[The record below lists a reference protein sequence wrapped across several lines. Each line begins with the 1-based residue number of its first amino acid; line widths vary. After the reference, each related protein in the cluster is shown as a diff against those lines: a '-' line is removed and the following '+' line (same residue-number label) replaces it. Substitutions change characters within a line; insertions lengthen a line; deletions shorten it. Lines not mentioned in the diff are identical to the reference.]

1 MIKTWTLQ
9 YFKSVYE
16 KTTLKF
22 APLTIFSG
30 ANSSG
35 KSTIIQSLLLTA
47 QTLQNSVYDRPIIL
61 NGHIIKVGS
70 FKDIVSNGHEQ
81 ENILIGFELSSNL
94 DNNETPVSMF
104 SFPVY
109 GRARREF
116 LTCVNCQFQFSTKTL
131 NENNESSEII
141 QLQPQLE
148 ECKIEAASALRSSS
162 KKEGDKS
169 VQNLIETEE
178 IYIIKTDQPLKKR
191 LKQHKLKEEKLQSRE
206 LSSLNYEI
214 KKSKTPKEIELPSRY
229 YRNLPTTG
237 NYIGA
242 SLNHFLP
249 SRLSMVFD
257 TIEEEATQVSNFL
270 ASLNEYDW
278 FRLSRGL
285 SLDNDYP
292 INKEVK
298 EIILDTINISL
309 NNFTFSA
316 KTKPKN
322 KFFDD
327 FKKLENDFSID
338 NLLRCHKSLSN
349 RDQQIL
355 VEELKCKTDQIKKA
369 IKSNKNP
376 EYALT
381 YVPLSEILDASV
393 DYIKNF
399 FTHLV
404 KYLGPL
410 RDEPKAVY
418 SLAGTTD
425 SKDIGFRGEHTAAVL
440 EVHRKT
446 QVKYIPS
453 EQFELG
459 NPTPEKLE
467 QPLSIAVLDWLK
479 YMGIANDVK
488 TSDKGVLGYELKV
501 AISETQSL
509 HDLTHVGVGVSQVLP
524 ILVQSLLAER
534 GSTLIFEQPELHLHP
549 KVQTRLA
556 DFFISMTMLNKQ
568 CIVETHSEYLINRLR
583 YLSVISQDNQI
594 SNDVIIYFVEKQ
606 GEKSLYRPVKINE
619 FGVIEDWPKGF
630 FDENEK
636 NSRAIIKAAMEKR
649 KANLQKS

>member
-1 MIKTWTLQ
+1 
-9 YFKSVYE
+9 
-16 KTTLKF
+16 
-22 APLTIFSG
+22 
-30 ANSSG
+30 
-35 KSTIIQSLLLTA
+35 
-47 QTLQNSVYDRPIIL
+47 
-61 NGHIIKVGS
+61 
-70 FKDIVSNGHEQ
+70 
-81 ENILIGFELSSNL
+81 
-94 DNNETPVSMF
+94 
-104 SFPVY
+104 
-109 GRARREF
+109 
-116 LTCVNCQFQFSTKTL
+116 
-131 NENNESSEII
+131 
-141 QLQPQLE
+141 
-148 ECKIEAASALRSSS
+148 
-162 KKEGDKS
+162 
-169 VQNLIETEE
+169 
-178 IYIIKTDQPLKKR
+178 
-191 LKQHKLKEEKLQSRE
+191 
-206 LSSLNYEI
+206 
-214 KKSKTPKEIELPSRY
+214 
-229 YRNLPTTG
+229 
-237 NYIGA
+237 
-242 SLNHFLP
+242 
-249 SRLSMVFD
+249 MVFD
-257 TIEEEATQVSNFL
+257 TIEEEATQLSTFL
-270 ASLNEYDW
+270 TSLNEYDW

-298 EIILDTINISL
+298 QIILDTIKNSL
-309 NNFTFSA
+309 DDFNFSA

-322 KFFDD
+322 KFLDE

-338 NLLRCHKSLSN
+338 NLLLFPKSLSS
-349 RDQQIL
+349 RDQQTLIQKL
-355 VEELKCKTDQIKKA
+355 QCKTDQIKKA
-369 IKSNKNP
+369 IKLNKSP

-459 NPTPEKLE
+459 NPTPETQEK
-467 QPLSIAVLDWLK
+467 PLSIAVLDWLK

-583 YLSVISQDNQI
+583 YLSVSSQDNQI

-606 GEKSLYRPVKINE
+606 GEKSFYRPVKINE

-630 FDENEK
+630 FDESEK

-649 KANLQKS
+649 KAYLQK

>member
-1 MIKTWTLQ
+1 M
-9 YFKSVYE
+9 
-16 KTTLKF
+16 
-22 APLTIFSG
+22 
-30 ANSSG
+30 
-35 KSTIIQSLLLTA
+35 
-47 QTLQNSVYDRPIIL
+47 
-61 NGHIIKVGS
+61 
-70 FKDIVSNGHEQ
+70 
-81 ENILIGFELSSNL
+81 
-94 DNNETPVSMF
+94 
-104 SFPVY
+104 
-109 GRARREF
+109 
-116 LTCVNCQFQFSTKTL
+116 
-131 NENNESSEII
+131 
-141 QLQPQLE
+141 
-148 ECKIEAASALRSSS
+148 EATSALRSPS
-162 KKEGDKS
+162 KEGDKS
-169 VQNLIETEE
+169 VHNVTEKEE
-178 IYIIKTDQPLKKR
+178 IYIIKTDQPLKNR
-191 LKQHKLKEEKLQSRE
+191 LKQYRLKEEQLQSRE

-214 KKSKTPKEIELPSRY
+214 KKPKNPKEIEISPRY
-229 YRNLPTTG
+229 YLNLPTTG

-257 TIEEEATQVSNFL
+257 TIEEEATQLSTFL
-270 ASLNEYDW
+270 TSLNEYDW

-298 EIILDTINISL
+298 QIILDTIKNSL
-309 NNFTFSA
+309 DDFNFSA

-322 KFFDD
+322 KFLDE

-338 NLLRCHKSLSN
+338 NLLLFPKSLSS
-349 RDQQIL
+349 RDQQTLIQKL
-355 VEELKCKTDQIKKA
+355 QCKTDQIKKA
-369 IKSNKNP
+369 IKLNKSP

-459 NPTPEKLE
+459 NPTPETQEK
-467 QPLSIAVLDWLK
+467 PLSIAVLDWLK

-583 YLSVISQDNQI
+583 YLSVSSQDNQI

-606 GEKSLYRPVKINE
+606 GEKSFYRPVKINE

-630 FDENEK
+630 FDESEK

-649 KANLQKS
+649 KAYLQK

>member
-1 MIKTWTLQ
+1 MLKTWTLQ

-16 KTTLKF
+16 KTTLQF

-70 FKDIVSNGHEQ
+70 FKDIVSNGHEK
-81 ENILIGFELSSNL
+81 ENISIGFELSPDL
-94 DNNETPVSMF
+94 GNNETPVSNF
-104 SFPVY
+104 SLSIP
-109 GRARREF
+109 GRYLRES
-116 LTCVNCQFQFSTKTL
+116 LTCINCQFQFSAKTL
-131 NENNESSEII
+131 NENNEII

-148 ECKIEAASALRSSS
+148 ECKIEATSALKPPS
-162 KKEGDKS
+162 KEGDKS
-169 VQNLIETEE
+169 IENKTEE
-178 IYIIKTDQPLKKR
+178 IYILKTGQAIKQR
-191 LKQHKLKEEKLQSRE
+191 LKYHKLKEEKLQTRE
-206 LSSLNYEI
+206 LSSLNYEVEKP
-214 KKSKTPKEIELPSRY
+214 KKPKEINLSPRY

-237 NYIGA
+237 HYVGA

-249 SRLSMVFD
+249 NRLSMVFD
-257 TIEEEATQVSNFL
+257 TVEEESTQLLNFL
-270 ASLNEYDW
+270 TSLNEYEW
-278 FRLSRGL
+278 IRLSRGWGL
-285 SLDNDYP
+285 GNDYQ
-292 INKEVK
+292 IKQK
-298 EIILDTINISL
+298 AKDIILETIRNSRDT
-309 NNFTFSA
+309 FTFST
-316 KTKPKN
+316 KTKPKE
-322 KFFDD
+322 KFLQEFY
-327 FKKLENDFSID
+327 KLQENFSID
-338 NLLRCHKSLSN
+338 NLLRCHKSLSSH
-349 RDQQIL
+349 DQQIVIKGL
-355 VEELKCKTDQIKKA
+355 VEKTDELQKA
-369 IKSNKNP
+369 IKSNQTP
-376 EYALT
+376 EYALA

-399 FTHLV
+399 FTHFV

-410 RDEPKAVY
+410 RDEPKPVY
-418 SLAGTTD
+418 SLAVTTD

-446 QVKYIPS
+446 QVEYIPS
-453 EQFELG
+453 KQFELG

-467 QPLSIAVLDWLK
+467 EPLSIAVLDWLQ
-479 YMGIANDVK
+479 YMGIANGVK
-488 TSDKGVLGYELKV
+488 TSDQGVLGYELKV

-583 YLSVISQDNQI
+583 YLSVISKENQI

-649 KANLQKS
+649 KAYLEK